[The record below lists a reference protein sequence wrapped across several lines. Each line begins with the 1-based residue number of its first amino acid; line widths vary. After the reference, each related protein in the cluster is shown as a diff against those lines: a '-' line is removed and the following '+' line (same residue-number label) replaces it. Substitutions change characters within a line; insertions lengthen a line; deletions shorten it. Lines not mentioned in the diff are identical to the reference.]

1 MRQQVVVACF
11 LLLSA
16 TSLVAADFV
25 KIRYTIWNRDGKQ
38 IEATAPGQ
46 AAVMALE
53 RMKPEWRAAI
63 ETMAIGDKKRVPVE
77 EYEIESEL
85 LEIIKGPETPADLKE
100 PAADAVRTRSG
111 LATKVLRE
119 GTGMKKPGRR
129 GKVVVHYTGWTA
141 DGRVFDST
149 ILRGAPAEFRLDNVI
164 AGWTEGMQLMVEG
177 ELRRFWI
184 PAKLA
189 YAEHP
194 DKPQGMLVF
203 DIELLEI
210 R

>member
-1 MRQQVVVACF
+1 MGQQVVIACF

-16 TSLVAADFV
+16 TSLCAADFV
-25 KIRYTIWNRDGKQ
+25 KLRYTIWSRDGKR
-38 IEATAPGQ
+38 IESTAPGQ

-63 ETMAIGDKKRVPVE
+63 ETMAVGEKKRVAVE

-85 LEIIKGPETPADLKE
+85 LEIIKGPDTPADLEE
-100 PAADAVRTRSG
+100 PAADAARTRSG
-111 LATKVLRE
+111 LAMKVLRQ
-119 GTGMKKPGRR
+119 GTGTKKPGRR
-129 GKVVVHYTGWTA
+129 DKVYVHYTGWTS

-149 ILRGAPAEFRLDNVI
+149 ILRGEPAELRLDEVI
-164 AGWTEGMQLMVEG
+164 AGWTEGIRLMVEG

-189 YAEHP
+189 YAKHP